1 MFFFYGMMHNDHM
14 IIVLAI
20 KHWSMK
26 ICTHIRKYLSDIH
39 NITKKGNTKEKLYLT
54 DQPKACFQTSSLKW
68 KIITIFP
75 YIGFICIYIISGNVV
90 TKKNFDVMK
99 YVLIWSYIFYH
110 SKLLEAITLSFIIFR
125 KPFITGETLCW
136 FQYWW
141 IIILDLF

>member
-1 MFFFYGMMHNDHM
+1 MFFFYGTIHM

-20 KHWSMK
+20 KHWLMK
-26 ICTHIRKYLSDIH
+26 ICTHIRKYLSDVH
-39 NITKKGNTKEKLYLT
+39 NITKVGFKKNTKEKLYLT

-68 KIITIFP
+68 KILKQWKTIFP

-125 KPFITGETLCW
+125 KHLSLGKHNVGSNTDGS
-136 FQYWW
+136 
-141 IIILDLF
+141 